1 MHTSY
6 HFLFLGDGAIPFT
19 LEFPDLAPN
28 SVLICADESEDPA
41 NVVILLF
48 YVLTLSYLF

>member
-1 MHTSY
+1 MGKKPI
-6 HFLFLGDGAIPFT
+6 FAGDGAIPFT

-41 NVVILLF
+41 NVIVSFIEI
-48 YVLTLSYLF
+48 

>member
-48 YVLTLSYLF
+48 YVLTLL